1 MFLRAV
7 LLCGLYALALAGP
20 LTEPSSDFSV
30 GELERGSYPPTD
42 SPTDSNVTLERGSY
56 LLSNSTPSTDSN
68 VTLESS
74 SHLVKMALSDSG
86 SCEHFWVSFGVDCY
100 KYVASK
106 MNWIDAE
113 KNCISLGG
121 HLVSIHSTGE
131 NNFIVMMV
139 ESFDPLK
146 GPHWIGFFDVI
157 EEGTWMWIDGSPND
171 FTSWRPNEPNNVGGN
186 EDCVAFDSTQPGWN
200 DWRCSE
206 AAASV
211 CKAGKTC

>member
-1 MFLRAV
+1 MFLRAG

-56 LLSNSTPSTDSN
+56 LLSNSTPSTDPN

-86 SCEHFWVSFGVDCY
+86 SCKQFWVSFGADCY
-100 KYVASK
+100 KYFFSK
-106 MNWIDAE
+106 MSWTDAE
-113 KNCISLGG
+113 RNCISVGG

-131 NNFIVMMV
+131 NNFILRMI

-146 GPHWIGFFDVI
+146 RPHWIGFFDVI
-157 EEGTWMWIDGSPND
+157 EGTWMWIDGSPND
-171 FTSWRPNEPNNVGGN
+171 FTSWSRNEPNNHGN
-186 EDCVAFDSTQPGWN
+186 EDCGCVFHSKLPFWN
-200 DWRCSE
+200 DWRCSN

-211 CKAGKTC
+211 CKAGRIG